1 MKTYLD
7 TLSRKFAIAVEC
19 GVSDVCLKGKVITG
33 KWRKSPKVWTPASS
47 PRSIAEELL
56 NSTEAV
62 SVADLPRVAAEF
74 TKKYGPI
81 MMPFQSGGC
90 FQFSVS
96 EWLSKRAELE
106 ATWRLVSAAR
116 RNAPAG
122 GSPVKVCMDRGEYFE
137 FSAGRLRFRTTHLD
151 TYVSL
156 EIAAV
161 PKSRLR
167 VCENRLSPSQGCKSP
182 YFIAT
187 DLRNKYCSGTCSAA
201 AVREAK
207 RRWWNDNRKEQ

>member
-1 MKTYLD
+1 MYLE
-7 TLSRKFAIAVEC
+7 TVSRKFAIAVEC
-19 GVSDVCLKGKVITG
+19 GVSAISLKSGVIAG
-33 KWRKSPKVWTPASS
+33 EWQKSPRVWTPASS

-62 SVADLPRVAAEF
+62 SIEDVPRAVVEF

-81 MMPFQSGGC
+81 TVPFRSGGC
-90 FQFSVS
+90 FQFSVP

-106 ATWRLVSAAR
+106 ATWRLVASAR
-116 RNAPAG
+116 RSVPAG
-122 GSPVKVCMDRGEYFE
+122 GSSVKVWMDKGEYFE

-167 VCENRLSPSQGCKSP
+167 VCENRLNPLEGCKSP
-182 YFIAT
+182 YFVAS
-187 DLRNKYCSGTCSAA
+187 DLRKKYCSGICAAA